1 MHVSE
6 LLKLDKPQKNVYT
19 LDGDDAYFI
28 KAAENWFISLVP
40 EGFREMNV
48 TVIDKL
54 TDFDEL
60 KNACGSV
67 PFGSQY
73 TVIIVRDGTFRSFG
87 KGETGEDGV
96 EKSKVTMLV
105 KSVPGD
111 CILVFENVAF
121 LSHSDRLLMEN
132 LSAAKLE
139 AADLRGTVRSLF
151 PNGIQLSAA
160 EKLIEYTQRDMA
172 RIETEAAKLVSFA
185 GDKEVKPADV
195 EQLVVPDS
203 DYRVYE
209 FTNAIADGRKG
220 EAARVLDRLLKQGE
234 APQFLMSAI
243 ITHYRRLL
251 HCALSPLDDNA
262 LADIFKVK
270 PYAVKKQ
277 RQTAARYTKMR
288 LKTIMDKL
296 TDLEFKSRNGELN
309 DQTAF
314 KRAIAFLYET

>member
-6 LLKLDKPQKNVYT
+6 LLRLDKPKTNVYS

-28 KAAENWFISLVP
+28 KAAENWFVSLVP
-40 EGFREMNV
+40 EEFRAMNV
-48 TVIDKL
+48 TVIDKI
-54 TDFDEL
+54 TDFEEL
-60 KNACGSV
+60 KNACDAF
-67 PFGSQY
+67 PFGSEY
-73 TVIIVRDGTFRSFG
+73 AVVIVRDGSFRSFG
-87 KGETGEDGV
+87 KGETGEDGA
-96 EKSKVTMLV
+96 EKSKVSLLV
-105 KSVPGD
+105 KSVPED

-121 LSHSDRLLMEN
+121 LSHSDRLVMEN
-132 LSAAKLE
+132 LSAGKLE

-185 GDKEVKPADV
+185 GGREVQSDDV

-203 DYRVYE
+203 DFRVYE
-209 FTNAIADGRKG
+209 FTGAIADGRKG
-220 EAARVLDRLLKQGE
+220 EAARILDRLLKQGE

-251 HCALSPLDDNA
+251 HSALSPLGDNE
-262 LADIFKVK
+262 LADIFRIK

-288 LKTIMDKL
+288 LKAIMDKL

-309 DQTAF
+309 DQSAF
-314 KRAIAFLYET
+314 KRAIAFLYEA

>member
-6 LLKLDKPQKNVYT
+6 LLRLDKPKTNVYS

-28 KAAENWFISLVP
+28 KAAENWFVSLVP
-40 EGFREMNV
+40 EAFRAMNV
-48 TVIDKL
+48 TFIDKI

-60 KNACGSV
+60 KNACGTF
-67 PFGSQY
+67 PFGSEY
-73 TVIIVRDGTFRSFG
+73 TVVIVRDGSFKSFG

-96 EKSKVTMLV
+96 EKSKVSSLV
-105 KSVPGD
+105 KSVPAD

-121 LSHSDRLLMEN
+121 LSHSDRLVMEN
-132 LSAAKLE
+132 LSAGKLE

-151 PNGIQLSAA
+151 PNGIQLSAV

-172 RIETEAAKLVSFA
+172 RIETEAAKLVSYA
-185 GDKEVKPADV
+185 GDGEVHSDDV

-203 DYRVYE
+203 DFRVYE
-209 FTNAIADGRKG
+209 FTGAIADGRKG
-220 EAARVLDRLLKQGE
+220 EAARILDRLLKQGE

-251 HCALSPLDDNA
+251 HCALSPLSDNE
-262 LADIFKVK
+262 LADIFKIK

-296 TDLEFKSRNGELN
+296 TDLEFRSRSGELN
-309 DQTAF
+309 DQAAF
-314 KRAIAFLYET
+314 KRAIAFLYEA

>member
-6 LLKLDKPQKNVYT
+6 LLRLDKPKTNVYS

-28 KAAENWFISLVP
+28 KAAENWFVSLVP
-40 EGFREMNV
+40 EEFRAMNV
-48 TVIDKL
+48 TIIDKI

-60 KNACGSV
+60 KNACGAF
-67 PFGSQY
+67 PFGSEY
-73 TVIIVRDGTFRSFG
+73 TVVIIRDGSFKSFG

-96 EKSKVTMLV
+96 EKSKVSSLV
-105 KSVPGD
+105 KSVPED

-121 LSHSDRLLMEN
+121 LSHSDRLVMEN
-132 LSAAKLE
+132 LSAGKLE
-139 AADLRGTVRSLF
+139 TADLRGTVRSLF
-151 PNGIQLSAA
+151 PNGIQLSAV

-185 GDKEVKPADV
+185 GDKEVQSDDV

-203 DYRVYE
+203 DFRVYE
-209 FTNAIADGRKG
+209 FTGAIADGRKG
-220 EAARVLDRLLKQGE
+220 EAARILDRLLKQGE

-251 HCALSPLDDNA
+251 HSALSPLDDNE
-262 LADIFKVK
+262 LADIFKIK

-309 DQTAF
+309 DQAAF
-314 KRAIAFLYET
+314 KRAIAFLYEA